1 MNILTHKDLFPIL
14 ILSLLCI
21 HHPVFAET
29 SYSNLTINKATASN
43 RPIDIGQIKELS
55 DDLVVISADSTD
67 IFQDFHVDNGDLV
80 DVFSVDSVP
89 IFPGGEL
96 ALLEYIRNSIKYP
109 EDALNDSICGRSVVQ
124 FIVEID
130 GSVSN
135 PEIFI
140 SSATDRSDTVN
151 SSIFKQFDI
160 EAIRVIS
167 DMPKWSPGKH
177 DGKLVRVKYLIPVSF
192 RL

>member
-1 MNILTHKDLFPIL
+1 MHKDLFPIL
-14 ILSLLCI
+14 ILSLLCV
-21 HHPVFAET
+21 HHPAFAET

-89 IFPGGEL
+89 VFPGGEL

-109 EDALNDSICGRSVVQ
+109 EDALNDSICGKSVVQ
-124 FIVEID
+124 FIIERD

-151 SSIFKQFDI
+151 SSIFKKFDI
-160 EAIRVIS
+160 EAVRVIS
-167 DMPKWSPGKH
+167 DMPNWSPGKH
-177 DGKLVRVKYLIPVSF
+177 NGKLVRVKCLIPVSF

>member
-1 MNILTHKDLFPIL
+1 MHKDLFPIL
-14 ILSLLCI
+14 ILSLLCV
-21 HHPVFAET
+21 HHPAFAET

-89 IFPGGEL
+89 VFPGGEL

-109 EDALNDSICGRSVVQ
+109 EDALNDSICGKSVVQ
-124 FIVEID
+124 FIIERD

-160 EAIRVIS
+160 EAIRVIL

>member
-1 MNILTHKDLFPIL
+1 MNIRTNKVLFSIV

-21 HHPVFAET
+21 QHSAFAET
-29 SYSNLTINKATASN
+29 SYSNLTINKATATN
-43 RPIDIGQIKELS
+43 RPMDIGQIKDLS
-55 DDLVVISADSTD
+55 DDLVVDSTD
-67 IFQDFHVDNGDLV
+67 YIRFQDFHVDNGDLV

-89 IFPGGEL
+89 VFPGGEL